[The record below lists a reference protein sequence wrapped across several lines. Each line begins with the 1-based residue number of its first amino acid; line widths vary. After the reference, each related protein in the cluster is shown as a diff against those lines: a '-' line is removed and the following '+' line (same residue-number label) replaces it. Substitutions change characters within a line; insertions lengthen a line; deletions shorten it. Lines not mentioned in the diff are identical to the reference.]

1 MATFKALSN
10 GTRLVLAGG
19 PLLLF
24 SLFFTWQNIVVD
36 YGPAG
41 VASAP
46 RDGFDAWGLL
56 LAVLVI
62 TLTTIVALRSLTDVE
77 MSEDVPWDT
86 VTLGLGLTVFAV
98 AGVKN
103 LTDAGST
110 WASYGFVALAAL
122 VAFGTYLDRR
132 AVRGA
137 HKSMSAHRRRGISSV
152 V

>member
-10 GTRLVLAGG
+10 GTRLVLVGG

-24 SLFFTWQNIVVD
+24 SLFFTWQNILVD

-56 LAVLVI
+56 LALLVI
-62 TLTTIVALRSLTDVE
+62 GLTTIVALRNLTEVE

-86 VTLGLGLTVFAV
+86 LTLGLGLAVLAV
-98 AGVKN
+98 AGIKN

-132 AVRGA
+132 SVRGERTP
-137 HKSMSAHRRRGISSV
+137 SPAHRRRGISSV